1 MPAGGASDRSGDDGR
16 SGMSLWHRV
25 LLALPRVKHEGE
37 RVPPA
42 ARLGERL
49 RSAVLKPADPD
60 STSEGARAEGPR
72 SAEELEQAIKYA
84 DDKERLV
91 GLLAAPFAAIIGII
105 IHSDLISRD
114 HIVAIRHGQLVYQ
127 TNPNYYHDVLLV
139 LLALSVL
146 MVVTAWFRKR
156 LFLGVVLV
164 LYAVTVF
171 NLKHYIGFAI
181 PYVLVAA
188 WLLVRSFRLQ
198 RQLRETTAGGP
209 GTRPARGT
217 GNGGASRPGSNRRYT
232 PPSNQPRRSSLRK
245 PDGPDRKKRA
255 G

>member
-25 LLALPRVKHEGE
+25 LLALPRVKHGGE
-37 RVPPA
+37 RAP
-42 ARLGERL
+42 LGERL
-49 RSAVLKPADPD
+49 RGAVLKPADPD
-60 STSEGARAEGPR
+60 SPSKGAAADDPQ
-72 SAEELEQAIKYA
+72 SAEELEQAIKHA

-105 IHSDLISRD
+105 IHNDLITRD

-127 TNPNYYHDVLLV
+127 TNPNNYHEILLV
-139 LLALSVL
+139 LLVLSVL

-164 LYAVTVF
+164 LYGVTVF
-171 NLKHYIGFAI
+171 SLKHYFGFAI
-181 PYVLVAA
+181 PYVLAAA

-198 RQLRETTAGGP
+198 RQLREATAGGP
-209 GTRPARGT
+209 GTPRTRGT
-217 GNGGASRPGSNRRYT
+217 GGGSAPRPGSNRRYT